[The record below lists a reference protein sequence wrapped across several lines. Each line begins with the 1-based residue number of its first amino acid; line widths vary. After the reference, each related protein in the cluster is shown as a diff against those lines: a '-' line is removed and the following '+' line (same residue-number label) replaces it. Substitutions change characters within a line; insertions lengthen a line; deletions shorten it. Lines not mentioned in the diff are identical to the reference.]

1 MAKFIP
7 CMVLTVTICAAQAMI
22 FIRSIGS
29 VHTVLEV
36 DGWILLEA
44 LQKCG
49 LDSKLPLNCLVPFIR
64 ISYQA
69 I

>member
-36 DGWILLEA
+36 DGWILLKAFMSREDFF
-44 LQKCG
+44 LF
-49 LDSKLPLNCLVPFIR
+49 LPIF
-64 ISYQA
+64 
-69 I
+69 